1 MQKRSKKF
9 CVVLLAC
16 LMLFNMAMAT
26 GATSGLRVEP
36 LATSDDGVAPCFV
49 AIWQCGRSLSGN
61 SSLGRLSVRGFT
73 DTYPGYTSGVIVLLQ
88 KKVGS
93 SWVGVTSWEDAHGST
108 ASTID
113 VYHYPGSGTYR
124 TQCTHR
130 AYDASGNIAETF
142 IAYSDE
148 VTI

>member
-1 MQKRSKKF
+1 MQKRSKKL
-9 CVVLLAC
+9 CVVLLMC

-26 GATSGLRVEP
+26 GATAGLRMEP
-36 LATSDDGVAPCFV
+36 LSASDDGIAPCFV
-49 AIWQCGRSLSGN
+49 AIWECARGLSADQ
-61 SSLGRLSVRGFT
+61 SLGRLSIYACT
-73 DTYPGYTSGVIVLLQ
+73 DSYPGYTSGVIVLLQ

-108 ASTID
+108 AST
-113 VYHYPGSGTYR
+113 VAEYYYPGSGTYR
-124 TQCTHR
+124 LQCTHR